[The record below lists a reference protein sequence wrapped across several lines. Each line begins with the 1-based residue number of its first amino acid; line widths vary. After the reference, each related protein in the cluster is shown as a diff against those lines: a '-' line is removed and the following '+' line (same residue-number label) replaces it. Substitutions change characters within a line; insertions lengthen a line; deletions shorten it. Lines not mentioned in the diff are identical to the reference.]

1 MLCELN
7 RVGDPVWPGKPQATE
22 PQHVADQVT
31 TVAVPPRPDLI
42 NGYLFLFSM
51 CCGARRACTPCDGF
65 RFARNTPTTFDVFF
79 WQQVTNFD
87 VSLFIR
93 RQTDCIT
100 LILMFLFSASI
111 ADYFVTVFV
120 LGCQRRR
127 KRFAVRADEKLTT
140 LVDLE
145 AAIAARQI

>member
-1 MLCELN
+1 MVTSFFFRCA
-7 RVGDPVWPGKPQATE
+7 VVPVVP
-22 PQHVADQVT
+22 
-31 TVAVPPRPDLI
+31 VPPVMGSDSPVIPLPPLTSSFGSRSRTL
-42 NGYLFLFSM
+42 M
-51 CCGARRACTPCDGF
+51 CPF
-65 RFARNTPTTFDVFF
+65 
-79 WQQVTNFD
+79 
-87 VSLFIR
+87 FIR